1 MQVFGS
7 DLIDWINFSVFLNAW
22 NLSSHEIGLANGEG
36 GLSRAWHC
44 ADSLLEKYVLGKV
57 SSMETLIT
65 SPWVD
70 LPILVQLVTE
80 PLAWHGLVIQSCFRS
95 SLPSGKKKKKTGFA
109 DQSCVSHIRD
119 SVFSLC
125 NTLEKVRKWLTEQIN
140 RPEDENV
147 ETLLSSL
154 QKKEHNEGTG
164 QVFQIIETF
173 TSSINDTE
181 LGDRIS
187 QSLKSWNHVDVA
199 RKIVAGKCTVL
210 SEFLRICDSK
220 SKLFQTLKQQIAQ
233 V

>member
-7 DLIDWINFSVFLNAW
+7 DLIDWINFSVFVNAW

-36 GLSRAWHC
+36 GLSRAWRC
-44 ADSLLEKYVLGKV
+44 ADSLVEKYVSDKV

-70 LPILVQLVTE
+70 LPILIQLVTE
-80 PLAWHGLVIQSCFRS
+80 SLAWHGLVIQSCIRS
-95 SLPSGKKKKKTGFA
+95 SFPSGKKKKKAGFA
-109 DQSCVSHIRD
+109 DQSCLSLLRD
-119 SVFSLC
+119 SVVSLC
-125 NTLEKVRKWLTEQIN
+125 NTLEKVRKWLKEQIN
-140 RPEDENV
+140 RPEDENL

-154 QKKEHNEGTG
+154 QKKEQMEGPG
-164 QVFQIIETF
+164 QVFQIIGTF
-173 TSSINDTE
+173 TSSINETD

-187 QSLKSWNHVDVA
+187 QSLKSWSHVDVG

-220 SKLFQTLKQQIAQ
+220 SKLFQALKQQIAQ
-233 V
+233 A